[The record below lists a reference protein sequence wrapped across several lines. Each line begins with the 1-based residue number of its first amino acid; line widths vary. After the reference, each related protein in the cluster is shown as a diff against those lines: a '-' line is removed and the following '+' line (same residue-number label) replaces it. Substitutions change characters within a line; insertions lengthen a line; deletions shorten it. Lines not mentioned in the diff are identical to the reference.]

1 MKLSKKIIFLLRNA
15 WMTAKGFVLISAITN
30 IFQAILSFG
39 NIIGTGLIVEALLS
53 KKSLD
58 QVFLLIL
65 IFSCANLTVAIL
77 KELLS
82 LIFEYMQ
89 RQTTNK
95 MQYMYAEDSVKV
107 NYHFAQD
114 GTILDLKKK
123 SMAALPAFYIDRLG
137 EILKYAVQFIAIITI
152 TINKK

>member
-65 IFSCANLTVAIL
+65 IFSCANFERASIAYFRIYATPNYKQNAIHVRRGFCES
-77 KELLS
+77 K
-82 LIFEYMQ
+82 
-89 RQTTNK
+89 
-95 MQYMYAEDSVKV
+95 
-107 NYHFAQD
+107 
-114 GTILDLKKK
+114 
-123 SMAALPAFYIDRLG
+123 LPFRARRNDP
-137 EILKYAVQFIAIITI
+137 
-152 TINKK
+152 